1 MSDKTGKTKLININ
15 FVCTGNTCRS
25 YMAEAIAT
33 HLLKTIYFKKKPGLK
48 DKISIGSAGT
58 DVLFSEIPLN
68 TYRVLDML
76 EIPNIKFKPTQIDPL
91 IIKSSDLIIT
101 MATSHKKNIIGSFSS
116 YDVKKIINLIE
127 LSNIVLYLQSE
138 KIYSRGA
145 IDDRNIE
152 KLKTGTMVE
161 KILEKLEAIKN
172 VKFDSIIKTTES
184 DISDPFGKSIDAY
197 LQVAKLIK
205 ENIIIVF
212 DYLFI

>member
-1 MSDKTGKTKLININ
+1 MPGKIEKIKLININ

-76 EIPNIKFKPTQIDPL
+76 EIPNIKFKPTQIDPS
-91 IIKSSDLIIT
+91 IIKNSDLIIT
-101 MATSHKKNIIGSFSS
+101 MATSHKKNIIGNFSS
-116 YDVKKIINLIE
+116 YDEKKIINLIE

-145 IDDRNIE
+145 IDNQNIE
-152 KLKTGTMVE
+152 KLKTGAALK
-161 KILEKLEAIKN
+161 KILKKLEAVKN

-184 DISDPFGKSIDAY
+184 DISDPFGKSADDY
-197 LQVAKLIK
+197 LHVAKLIK
-205 ENIIIVF
+205 ENIIITF
-212 DYLFI
+212 DYLFS

>member
-1 MSDKTGKTKLININ
+1 MSGRIEKIKLININ

-76 EIPNIKFKPTQIDPL
+76 EIPNIKFKPTQIDPS

-101 MATSHKKNIIGSFSS
+101 MATSHRKNIIGSFSS
-116 YDVKKIINLIE
+116 YDEKKIINLIE
-127 LSNIVLYLQSE
+127 LSNTVLYLQSE

-145 IDDRNIE
+145 IDDQNIK
-152 KLKTGTMVE
+152 KLKIDTTVK
-161 KILEKLEAIKN
+161 KILEKLEAVKN

-184 DISDPFGKSIDAY
+184 DISDPFGKPADSY
-197 LQVAKLIK
+197 LHIAKLIK

-212 DYLFI
+212 DYLFS

>member
-1 MSDKTGKTKLININ
+1 
-15 FVCTGNTCRS
+15 
-25 YMAEAIAT
+25 MAEAIAT

-76 EIPNIKFKPTQIDPL
+76 EIPNIKFKPTQIDPS

-116 YDVKKIINLIE
+116 YDEKKIINLIE

-145 IDDRNIE
+145 IDNQNIE
-152 KLKTGTMVE
+152 KLKTGTTVK
-161 KILEKLEAIKN
+161 KILEKLEAVKN

-184 DISDPFGKSIDAY
+184 DISDPFGKPADSY
-197 LQVAKLIK
+197 LHVAKLIK

-212 DYLFI
+212 DYLFS